1 MRVVNFVS
9 LNFCNGQIVAR
20 AAGCFE
26 KMLYCGNLPRY
37 EIIMSNS
44 LRVSSALFEA
54 AASAGAALDR
64 STAQQVE
71 HWARLGRALEQQG
84 LTVGAAIKFLT
95 APIESE
101 EALWNRKRRLQKR
114 DLALVESGRVRQS
127 DMHLFAPSEAKR
139 VKILNGP
146 Y

>member
-1 MRVVNFVS
+1 
-9 LNFCNGQIVAR
+9 
-20 AAGCFE
+20 
-26 KMLYCGNLPRY
+26 
-37 EIIMSNS
+37 MSNS
-44 LRVSSALFEA
+44 LRVSSALFDA

-71 HWARLGRALEQQG
+71 HWARLGRALEEQG